1 MNGPCHYDVQHWQ
14 SVCIKKSFTIFSVML
29 SNWRVQH
36 LAGYRKWRVSLKNYR
51 NQSLRVVFQKRCSA
65 KEFFW
70 NCLSALVF
78 SCKLVAYLRKT
89 FLEEHL
95 GGLLLKYG
103 VLCSSEQIKFQLFRW
118 QLTNCCSVFEH
129 FWGLALKGLKGTH
142 LRENYFWTLT
152 RVYFSVFKTFLNT
165 KSFMA
170 NFFINFSIA

>member
-1 MNGPCHYDVQHWQ
+1 MKCESIIPTVLWLLSSRCNYLRKTISANQMANKMNGPCHYDVQHWQ

-51 NQSLRVVFQKRCSA
+51 NQSLRVVLQKRCSA

-70 NCLSALVF
+70 NCISALVF

-89 FLEEHL
+89 FLEEHF

-103 VLCSSEQIKFQLFRW
+103 VLCRTNQISTFLMTLADKLLQCVW
-118 QLTNCCSVFEH
+118 P
-129 FWGLALKGLKGTH
+129 FWGIGA
-142 LRENYFWTLT
+142 
-152 RVYFSVFKTFLNT
+152 
-165 KSFMA
+165 
-170 NFFINFSIA
+170 